1 MEEIKELLNTFHFTN
16 EVWAVMIPI
25 ILMGIDVLTGV
36 VNAWIKGEIKSSK
49 LREGL
54 AKKFGEIS
62 VIVIGEIFVI
72 GFGLSGVLADGIS
85 LYLIIMELISI
96 CENLDKLGVPIP
108 IVYPNN
114 AAKTNAMGI
123 NNLTIIFSI
132 FYTVFKKLFT
142 QL

>member
-16 EVWAVMIPI
+16 EIWAVMIPI
-25 ILMGIDVLTGV
+25 ILMGIDILTGI
-36 VNAWIKGEIKSSK
+36 VNAWIKGQIKSSK

-62 VIVIGEIFVI
+62 VIIIGEIFVI
-72 GFGLSGVLADGIS
+72 GFGLSNFLSDGIS

-108 IVYPNN
+108 KFIKK
-114 AAKTNAMGI
+114 ALAETNDKI
-123 NNLTIIFSI
+123 NEDE
-132 FYTVFKKLFT
+132 KKDEEEK
-142 QL
+142 

>member
-25 ILMGIDVLTGV
+25 ILMGIDVLTGI
-36 VNAWIKGEIKSSK
+36 VNAWVRGEIKSSK

-62 VIVIGEIFVI
+62 VIIIGEIFVL
-72 GFGLSGVLADGIS
+72 GFGLSNFLADGIAI
-85 LYLIIMELISI
+85 YLIIMELISI

-108 IVYPNN
+108 QFLKK
-114 AAKTNAMGI
+114 ALAETNEKI
-123 NNLTIIFSI
+123 QDDD
-132 FYTVFKKLFT
+132 KKDEDKK
-142 QL
+142 

>member
-1 MEEIKELLNTFHFTN
+1 MNEIKELLNEFHFTN
-16 EVWAVMIPI
+16 EIWAVMIPI
-25 ILMGIDVLTGV
+25 ILMGIDILTGII
-36 VNAWIKGEIKSSK
+36 NAWVKHELKSSK

-72 GFGLSGVLADGIS
+72 GFGLSNFLADGIS

-108 IVYPNN
+108 PFIRR
-114 AAKTNAMGI
+114 ALAETNDKI
-123 NNLTIIFSI
+123 QEKSDDKNSDDKNEDN
-132 FYTVFKKLFT
+132 
-142 QL
+142 